1 MSNTLLQSEFPDFLK
16 AAVEFVGG
24 VPEFAR
30 RFDLDPS
37 NVHKMLKGKLRPQPG
52 LLAKLRIAE
61 ARVYILPPDGVEWYE
76 RHKKSGSS

>member
-1 MSNTLLQSEFPDFLK
+1 MNDTLLQSEFPAFLQ
-16 AAVEFVGG
+16 ACIEYVGG

-52 LLAKLRIAE
+52 LLARLRVE
-61 ARVYILPPDGVEWYE
+61 EVRVYILPSDGAEWYE